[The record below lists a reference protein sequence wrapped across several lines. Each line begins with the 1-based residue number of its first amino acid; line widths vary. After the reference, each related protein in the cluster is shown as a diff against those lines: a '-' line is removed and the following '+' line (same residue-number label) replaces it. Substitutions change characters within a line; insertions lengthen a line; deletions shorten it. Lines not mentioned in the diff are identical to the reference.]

1 MVIIILTCYR
11 WVQIACV
18 FKKYALSNYSKRQP
32 NVSFYYMFQRVL
44 SIFIIILRKGPGMI
58 WAIFGPHLEIHQLLF
73 FSRLIFILSL
83 KMKNGY
89 VPTCYLEVI
98 AISDFIHFPLSR
110 RQFVGVGIYLAKSF
124 HIK

>member
-1 MVIIILTCYR
+1 M
-11 WVQIACV
+11 
-18 FKKYALSNYSKRQP
+18 
-32 NVSFYYMFQRVL
+32 
-44 SIFIIILRKGPGMI
+44 KGPGMI
-58 WAIFGPHLEIHQLLF
+58 WAIFGPPLGNSSTTL

>member
-1 MVIIILTCYR
+1 MVSD
-11 WVQIACV
+11 
-18 FKKYALSNYSKRQP
+18 KS
-32 NVSFYYMFQRVL
+32 
-44 SIFIIILRKGPGMI
+44 LRNERTRYDLGHI
-58 WAIFGPHLEIHQLLF
+58 WPPLRNSSTTL

-98 AISDFIHFPLSR
+98 AISDFMHFPLSR